1 LALKIIVDH
10 STSLNH
16 LSGEK
21 MRIESV
27 AEAVMTLHL
36 VCLELKIP
44 HEILVTP
51 QGFKIADLSSGERG
65 KALIAGLVP
74 ALYGFE
80 DMGKAIKNHAVPM
93 VAYPEDIKL
102 VLSLTDGA
110 CNDAELGK
118 KICQALR
125 GKVEVVGILLGP
137 DERTQEYMRWM
148 FGQDRIIACQSEELP
163 QKLGNILRAIRGV

>member
-44 HEILVTP
+44 HEVLVTP
-51 QGFKIADLSSGERG
+51 QGFKIADLASGERG

-74 ALYGFE
+74 ALCAFE
-80 DMGKAIKNHAVPM
+80 DMGKAIKDHAVPM
-93 VAYPEDIKL
+93 VSFPEDIKL
-102 VLSLTDGA
+102 VLCLTDGA
-110 CNDAELGK
+110 CNDAELGR
-118 KICQALR
+118 KICQVLR
-125 GKVEVVGILLGP
+125 GKVEVIGILLDP
-137 DERTQEYMRWM
+137 DERTREYMRWM
-148 FGQDRIIACQSEELP
+148 FGKDRVIACCSDELP
-163 QKLGNILRAIRGV
+163 QKLGNILRAIRGI